1 MNWIRLEDQEP
12 PVEAIV
18 LAAHK
23 VDGTWDYYVAE
34 WDGYFSDAETMR
46 TIEPT
51 PTHWA
56 ELIPP
61 KGTVNDES

>member
-1 MNWIRLEDQEP
+1 MDWIPLEDQEP
-12 PVEAIV
+12 VAETVV

-23 VDGTWDYYVAE
+23 VDGIWDYYVAE
-34 WDGYFSDAETMR
+34 WDGYGFSDAETMR

-61 KGTVNDES
+61 REDV